1 MLANISPV
9 GLNDVSISMG
19 KDQEIMDTD
28 SVKGTFKEFLTS
40 KGLRVTNQRLAI
52 FDAAYQH
59 EDHFT
64 AEDLLER
71 ARKIDDS
78 VSRATV
84 YRALPILTES
94 NLIREV
100 DVGRDYKFY
109 MANKKANT
117 FQAQVICMDC
127 DKIFE
132 IDAPFME
139 WYGKTV
145 ADKLALQVE
154 TQRLQ
159 VSAHCTELQAT
170 NICKRSN
177 KSKTTQKYENG
188 QT

>member
-1 MLANISPV
+1 MEKEVLDI
-9 GLNDVSISMG
+9 
-19 KDQEIMDTD
+19 D
-28 SVKGTFKEFLTS
+28 SVRETFKEFLTNR
-40 KGLRVTNQRLAI
+40 GLRVTNQRLAI
-52 FDAAYQH
+52 FDAAYQY

-64 AEDLLER
+64 AEELLER

-94 NLIREV
+94 SLIREV
-100 DVGRDYKFY
+100 DVGKDYKFY
-109 MANKKANT
+109 MAEKKANT
-117 FQAQVICMDC
+117 FQAQVICLDC

-145 ADKLALQVE
+145 AEKLALEVE

-159 VSAHCTELQAT
+159 VSAHCTELRST
-170 NICKRSN
+170 NICKRSG
-177 KSKTTQKYENG
+177 KSKKPDTNENG
-188 QT
+188 

>member
-1 MLANISPV
+1 
-9 GLNDVSISMG
+9 
-19 KDQEIMDTD
+19 MDAESKQTTD
-28 SVKGTFKEFLTS
+28 IRETFKDFLSS

-52 FDAAYQH
+52 FDAAY
-59 EDHFT
+59 EDPDHFT

-94 NLIREV
+94 GLIREV

-109 MANKKANT
+109 MANRNATT
-117 FQAQVICMDC
+117 FQAQVICLDC

-145 ADKLALQVE
+145 ADKLALNVE
-154 TQRLQ
+154 SQRLQ
-159 VSAHCTELQAT
+159 VTARCEELSASG
-170 NICKRSN
+170 ICKRSG
-177 KSKTTQKYENG
+177 KKAS
-188 QT
+188 

>member
-1 MLANISPV
+1 MSA
-9 GLNDVSISMG
+9 
-19 KDQEIMDTD
+19 ETEETTD
-28 SVKGTFKEFLTS
+28 IRETFKDFLTS

-52 FDAAYQH
+52 FDAAYEH
-59 EDHFT
+59 PDHFT

-71 ARKIDDS
+71 AREIDDS

-94 NLIREV
+94 GLIREV

-109 MANKKANT
+109 MANKNATT
-117 FQAQVICMDC
+117 FQAQVICQDC

-145 ADKLALQVE
+145 ADKLALNVE
-154 TQRLQ
+154 SQRLQ
-159 VSAHCTELQAT
+159 VTARCEELKASG
-170 NICKRSN
+170 ICKRSG
-177 KSKTTQKYENG
+177 KKAS
-188 QT
+188 